1 MSDSLFSLSS
11 LAIVTPVVA
20 LATYIIVLNLDRIL
34 QVVIPLKTTTAK
46 PSLRSMFLRIGNV
59 LKAIAIFGPR
69 IMMSWRT
76 GWRRGRSQ
84 WIDDEQRPAPLTNLG
99 DVCVQV
105 QVDMNV
111 EKREVLMTESS
122 V

>member
-11 LAIVTPVVA
+11 LAIVTPIVA

-34 QVVIPLKTTTAK
+34 QAVITLKITAARA
-46 PSLRSMFLRIGNV
+46 SLRSMFLRIGNV
-59 LKAIAIFGPR
+59 LKDIALFGPR

-76 GWRRGRSQ
+76 GWRRDRSR
-84 WIDDEQRPAPLTNLG
+84 WIDDEKRPAPSTNLG

-105 QVDMNV
+105 QVDVNV
-111 EKREVLMTESS
+111 ERREVLTESS